1 VAKRCADSGGVEN
14 GGRREEGEGIPQVIY
29 ICALPVP
36 TDIQKVWDFFEEIL
50 PILPHIDSIVLR
62 WKGALPHPSP
72 ESSPGPIGAID
83 GWYLCMAKSV
93 RY

>member
-1 VAKRCADSGGVEN
+1 MG
-14 GGRREEGEGIPQVIY
+14 
-29 ICALPVP
+29 L
-36 TDIQKVWDFFEEIL
+36 FEEIL

-72 ESSPGPIGAID
+72 ESSPGPIGAIG